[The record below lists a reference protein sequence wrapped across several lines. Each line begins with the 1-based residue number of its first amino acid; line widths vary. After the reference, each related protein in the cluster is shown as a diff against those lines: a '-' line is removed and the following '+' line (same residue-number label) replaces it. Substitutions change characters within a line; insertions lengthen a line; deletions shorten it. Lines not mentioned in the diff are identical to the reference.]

1 MIYLRSALFFASMIL
16 WTLLIS
22 PGVPVFALLP
32 RDRMYRVAVFWARG
46 ILVLLRLIAGLDH
59 RVLGRERLPDGPVI
73 FATKHQSAWE
83 TIAFLVVGPPFSAI
97 LKRELQWIPLYGW
110 FLAKIGMVPIDRKA
124 RRRALK
130 RMVARAKEELG
141 RGRSIWVAPE
151 GTRVPPGE
159 SRPYHAGIAAVYKD
173 LGVPV
178 VPIALNSGVFWPRRS
193 FRKWPGTITLAF
205 LEPIPPGLPRP
216 EFMAL
221 LHDRIETASTR
232 LAAEALAQR
241 DG

>member
-1 MIYLRSALFFASMIL
+1 LIQLRSALFFAGMIL
-16 WTLLIS
+16 WTLLLS
-22 PGVPVFALLP
+22 PGVPVFAVLP

-46 ILVLLRLIAGLDH
+46 ILVLLRLVAGLDH
-59 RVLGRERLPDGPVI
+59 RVVGRERLPDGPVV

-124 RRRALK
+124 GRRALK
-130 RMVARAKEELG
+130 RMVARARKELA
-141 RGRSIWVAPE
+141 RGRCIWVAPE

-159 SRPYHAGIAAVYKD
+159 ARPYHSGIAAVYKE

-178 VPIALNSGVFWPRRS
+178 VPIALNSGVFWPRKS
-193 FRKWPGTITLAF
+193 FRKWPGTITLEY

-221 LHDRIETASTR
+221 LQERIETASHQ
-232 LAAEALAQR
+232 LAEEGYAQR
-241 DG
+241 RG